1 MSGTVWLAL
10 CHDAP
15 GAPALRREHLA
26 AHLAHV
32 AAHIA
37 DYAVAG
43 PLSNAPSPGG
53 ETTGSALAV
62 RAPDAAAA
70 RAFIETDPYARAGV
84 WARIDIFG
92 WKPVAGG
99 WVGGI
104 TW

>member
-1 MSGTVWLAL
+1 MSGPIWLAL

-32 AAHIA
+32 AANIT

-43 PLSNAPSPGG
+43 PLSHDG
-53 ETTGSALAV
+53 ETAGSALAV

-70 RAFIETDPYARAGV
+70 RAFVGSDPYARAGV
-84 WARIDIFG
+84 WARIDVFG